1 MTGDQSQITSSASAF
16 ISGYD
21 KWTEMSPLPVAMLG
35 LRVVSLNNQIIAI
48 GMNKSVCV
56 LPLHA

>member
-48 GMNKSVCV
+48 GMNQSV
-56 LPLHA
+56 